1 MHTLTKIGGL
11 WHVGYWTPFDTGIDD
26 PWITVATLDAPD
38 AATHLVSYLNGGP
51 GNDML
56 IALYLSGKIKFAE

>member
-11 WHVGYWTPFDTGIDD
+11 WHVGYWTPFDTGIED
-26 PWITVATLDAPD
+26 PWITVATVDTAV

-51 GNDML
+51 GNEML
-56 IALYLSGKIKFAE
+56 AAMAVAGKIKFAE